1 MTEIWLF
8 VAALAAVYL
17 VPGADMMLVL
27 DTAATSGRARAG
39 VAALGLASARAAHVG
54 LAAIGLA
61 ALLHGHP
68 RAFEAAHLL
77 GGAYL
82 VHLGIAIYR
91 SPPLVPG
98 EVGADAAAARIPST
112 AATFRAALLTN
123 LLNPKAL
130 LFCSIL
136 LPQFVDPNA
145 GSVAARFAVL
155 GAVLVAVGLAFDTV
169 FAVVG
174 SGVGHLAARH
184 PTVDTTRKLLFGT
197 ILIGLG
203 ARLAVVPFA

>member
-1 MTEIWLF
+1 MAEIWLF
-8 VAALAAVYL
+8 AAALAAVYL

-54 LAAIGLA
+54 FAAIGLA

-68 RAFEAAHLL
+68 RALEAAHLL

-82 VHLGIAIYR
+82 VHLGAAIYR
-91 SPPLVPG
+91 GPPLGAAVPAHG
-98 EVGADAAAARIPST
+98 AAARRRPST

-136 LPQFVDPNA
+136 LPQFVDPTA
-145 GSVAARFAVL
+145 GSVAARFVVL
-155 GAVLVAVGLAFDTV
+155 GAILVAVGLAFDAV
-169 FAVVG
+169 YAVVG
-174 SGVGHLAARH
+174 SGVGRLAARH
-184 PTVDTTRKLLFGT
+184 PAVDTARRLLFGT
-197 ILIGLG
+197 VLIGLG
-203 ARLAVVPFA
+203 ARLVVAPFA